1 MKIISEISLKDFD
14 AWGGAVETK
23 ERIIKE
29 GKEEEFEELIEELC
43 YKYPTAT
50 EINDYLWFDSEE
62 IFNTLGIENLEDD
75 ESNCNINVI

>member
-1 MKIISEISLKDFD
+1 MKIISEVSLRDFQ
-14 AWGGAVETK
+14 AWAGAVETK
-23 ERIIKE
+23 ERILKE

-62 IFNTLGIENLEDD
+62 IFNSLGIENLEN
-75 ESNCNINVI
+75 EE

>member
-1 MKIISEISLKDFD
+1 MKIIREVSLRDFG

-29 GKEEEFEELIEELC
+29 GKEEEFEDLIEELC
-43 YKYPTAT
+43 YKCPTAT

-62 IFNTLGIENLEDD
+62 IFNSLGIENSED
-75 ESNCNINVI
+75 E